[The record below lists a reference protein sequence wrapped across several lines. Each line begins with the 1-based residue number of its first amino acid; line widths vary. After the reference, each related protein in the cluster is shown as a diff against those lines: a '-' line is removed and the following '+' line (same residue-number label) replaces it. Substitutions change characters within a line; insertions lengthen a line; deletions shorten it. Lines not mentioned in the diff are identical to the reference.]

1 MISDPVFQAILL
13 PITIGYF
20 LFLLEF
26 ADKKKEKRKNI
37 IVPFK
42 EILIAVIALD
52 FSVLLP
58 ELLSLDRGIN
68 IDTKPLMIYALVFI
82 IHFAVLIY
90 YKKSNWLQKQH
101 DAKSTKERN
110 LSLIYNSYV
119 GIATLATNAVT
130 MEVIIYSS
138 RWL

>member
-119 GIATLATNAVT
+119 GIAILATNAVT